1 MRFILVV
8 LAALIP
14 SACSGPCTL
23 IACQNPLTLN
33 IIDADGAPLTAFH
46 GSVVDAE
53 GRTVTFACPQVDT
66 SGRYHCEGGSLHL
79 FEMSTEQKQRPTLE
93 VSIGAE
99 GADAVTRQIKPAYT
113 GSEING
119 EGCGMCFSSTA
130 TLTLD

>member
-1 MRFILVV
+1 MRSILVV
-8 LAALIP
+8 LAALATT
-14 SACSGPCTL
+14 ACNVCTL
-23 IACQNPLTLN
+23 MACQAPLTLN
-33 IIDADGAPLTAFH
+33 IVDADGAPMTAFH
-46 GSVVDAE
+46 GSVVDAQ
-53 GRTVTFACPQVDT
+53 GRTVTFACPQIDT